1 MVSVI
6 GLSVCC
12 VSTLNDLETQCK
24 TMSHKKREMES
35 SPSNRHGVPI
45 ARNAETLT
53 TVRSGSSLAIVTVQ
67 PEDVRRYG
75 SSAAIVLS
83 ILRDQGCSTA
93 IPVLVTYTA
102 IGRLCGLDY
111 RAVSRA
117 LKRLVDRDAITVDR
131 YRQLGSL
138 MVRTCHDVEA
148 PTGTDALGQDDAMH
162 SRRDGLARIATL
174 RSLLEAVG

>member
-1 MVSVI
+1 M
-6 GLSVCC
+6 
-12 VSTLNDLETQCK
+12 
-24 TMSHKKREMES
+24 
-35 SPSNRHGVPI
+35 
-45 ARNAETLT
+45 
-53 TVRSGSSLAIVTVQ
+53 TVY
-67 PEDVRRYG
+67 PDDVKRYG

-83 ILRDQGCSTA
+83 ILRDQGCSTT

-117 LKRLVDRDAITVDR
+117 LKRLAERDAITVDR

-138 MVRTCHDVEA
+138 MVRTCHDIEA
-148 PTGTDALGQDDAMH
+148 PTMSDGLGQTETTH
-162 SRRDGLARIATL
+162 SQRDGLARLATL